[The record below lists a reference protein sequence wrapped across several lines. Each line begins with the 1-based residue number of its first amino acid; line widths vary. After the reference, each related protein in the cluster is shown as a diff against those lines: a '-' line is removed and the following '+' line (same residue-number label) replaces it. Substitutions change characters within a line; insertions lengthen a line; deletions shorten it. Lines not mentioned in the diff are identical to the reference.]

1 MRLLSLMLA
10 ITATCFFAGV
20 APVSAATVTFTGNVE
35 YLIDLPLDAV
45 DGLAEGEVTDGVET
59 FDFSLSVFLNLIDPP
74 VGSLFITEQGTFDE
88 ILGGMLESLDFGID
102 YVALLFGDLTGSA
115 AGMFGSKALVVF
127 RDFDPTSLGGDT
139 SVTISPIP
147 LPASAVLLLSGLGG
161 VLVLARRRKAA

>member
-1 MRLLSLMLA
+1 MRLLSWTLA
-10 ITATCFFAGV
+10 IAATCFLAVV
-20 APVSAATVTFTGNVE
+20 APASAATVAFTGHVE
-35 YLIDLPLDAV
+35 YLIDLLPDAV
-45 DGLAEGEVTDGVET
+45 DGSADGEVTDGGET
-59 FDFSLSVFLNLIDPP
+59 FDFSVFAYISLIDPP
-74 VGSLFITEQGTFDE
+74 VGDLFITEQGTGVE
-88 ILGGMLESLDFGID
+88 ILGGLLHSFDIDVD